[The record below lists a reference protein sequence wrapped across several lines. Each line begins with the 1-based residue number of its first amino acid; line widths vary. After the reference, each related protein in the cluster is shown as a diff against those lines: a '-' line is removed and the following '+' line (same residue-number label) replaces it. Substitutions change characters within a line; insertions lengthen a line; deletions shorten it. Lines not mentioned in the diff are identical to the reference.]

1 MKKTQL
7 FMNTTSLFRF
17 INIGTKKNRVYEFW
31 YDYVKSK
38 YRGKTEL
45 CYLDTDSY
53 IVYIKAENI

>member
-1 MKKTQL
+1 
-7 FMNTTSLFRF
+7 MNTTSLFRF

-31 YDYVKSK
+31 YDYVKPK